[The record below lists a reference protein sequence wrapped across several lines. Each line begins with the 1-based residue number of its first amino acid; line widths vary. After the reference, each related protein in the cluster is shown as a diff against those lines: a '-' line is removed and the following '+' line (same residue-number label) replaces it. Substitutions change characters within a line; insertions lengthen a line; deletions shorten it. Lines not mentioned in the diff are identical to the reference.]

1 MFWVIVG
8 DRVLVDRFTAVDR
21 AQKLFFEVVKN
32 FGMSYVFGVDGGGTK
47 TICLLMDEN
56 QQVLGRGEVGPSN
69 YQTLGIEGAKKS
81 IRLAIEQAVL
91 SAKIKVNSNFNFNVE
106 AICLG
111 LAGVG
116 RPKDI
121 EIVQSLVQDLQLTE
135 NLPIAQLW
143 QPKNIVVCSDCAIA
157 LVGGIGYPSGIAVI
171 SGTGSI
177 IFGQNRQGKTKRV
190 GGWGY
195 ILGDEGSG
203 YDIAIRG
210 LQAALKFYDGR
221 GDCTTLA
228 ENFQIHLGLKNL
240 EELVEIIYR
249 RDWGVKEIAALAP
262 IVDRAAAKGD
272 RVADGIMNSAVLELI
287 LATKTAIS
295 ELFNQTEE
303 FEIVTLGGVWGG
315 EANCRGRF
323 EAAISAIAPLAK
335 IILPRHEAAFG
346 AGLLALNTLDR

>member
-1 MFWVIVG
+1 
-8 DRVLVDRFTAVDR
+8 
-21 AQKLFFEVVKN
+21 
-32 FGMSYVFGVDGGGTK
+32 MSYVFGIDGGGTK
-47 TICLLMDEN
+47 TICLLIDEN
-56 QQVLGRGEVGPSN
+56 KIVLGRGEAGPSN
-69 YQTLGIEGAKKS
+69 YQTLGIEAAKQS
-81 IRLAIEQAVL
+81 IQLAIEQAVL
-91 SAKIKVNSNFNFNVE
+91 SANIKSNRHLNIE

-121 EIVQSLVQDLQLTE
+121 EIVRFLVQNLQLAH

-177 IFGQNRQGKTKRV
+177 VFGQNFQGQTKRV

-195 ILGDEGSG
+195 LLGDEGSG

-210 LQAALKFYDGR
+210 LQAALRYYDGR
-221 GDCTTLA
+221 ADHTTLA
-228 ENFQIHLGLKNL
+228 EKFQVHLGLKNL
-240 EELVEIIYR
+240 DELVEVVYR
-249 RDWGVKEIAALAP
+249 RGWGVKEIAGLAT
-262 IVDRAAAKGD
+262 IVDRTAAEGD
-272 RVADGIMNSAVLELI
+272 RVADGIINSAVAELI

-295 ELFNQTEE
+295 GLFNPGEY
-303 FEIVTLGGVWGG
+303 FEIVTIGGVWGS

-323 EAAISAIAPLAK
+323 EAAISAIAPASKL
-335 IILPRHEAAFG
+335 ILPRHEPAFG
-346 AGLLALNTLDR
+346 AGLLALNTLNS

>member
-1 MFWVIVG
+1 
-8 DRVLVDRFTAVDR
+8 
-21 AQKLFFEVVKN
+21 
-32 FGMSYVFGVDGGGTK
+32 MSYVFGIDGGGTK

-56 QQVLGRGEVGPSN
+56 KQVLGRGEAGPSN
-69 YQTLGIEGAKKS
+69 YQTLGIQATKQS
-81 IRLAIEQAVL
+81 IQLAIEQAVL
-91 SAKIKVNSNFNFNVE
+91 SAKIKVNSNFNIA

-116 RPKDI
+116 RAKDI
-121 EIVQSLVQDLQLTE
+121 EIVQFLVQNLQLTH

-143 QPKNIVVCSDCAIA
+143 QPKNIVVCSDCTIA
-157 LVGGIGYPSGIAVI
+157 LVGGIGHPIGIAVI
-171 SGTGSI
+171 AGTGSI
-177 IFGQNRQGKTKRV
+177 IFGQNCQGKTKRV

-210 LQAALKFYDGR
+210 LQAALRYYDGR
-221 GDCTTLA
+221 GNDTTLA

-249 RDWGVKEIAALAP
+249 RDWGVKEIAALSL
-262 IVDRAAAKGD
+262 IVDRAAAAGD
-272 RVADGIMNSAVLELI
+272 RVADDIINNAVLELT

-303 FEIVTLGGVWGG
+303 FEIVTIGGVWGG

-335 IILPRHEAAFG
+335 IILPRHEPAFG
-346 AGLLALNTLDR
+346 AGLLALNTLNNSQ